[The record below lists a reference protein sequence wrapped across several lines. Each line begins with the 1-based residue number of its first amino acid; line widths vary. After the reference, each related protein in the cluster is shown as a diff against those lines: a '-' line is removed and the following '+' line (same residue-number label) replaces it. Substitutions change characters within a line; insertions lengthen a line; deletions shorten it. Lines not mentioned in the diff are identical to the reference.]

1 MDTLFENV
9 YDVLFRPQEAM
20 RKIAEN
26 QNILQ
31 SLLVVFVS
39 VLIPMWAL
47 YFSLK
52 AGGFQQVVGVV
63 LTLELLGS
71 LLVWVLGAAVWHLVA
86 EFFGGKG
93 TVLGLLAALGF
104 AHFPRVLLVPLW
116 VFSSLMPE
124 VIRPVLL
131 ALSFLAIVFW
141 NLLLNVYAF
150 KGTYH
155 ISTARATLILFT
167 PMLAGMIIASVLVV
181 LVSAL
186 VIPWSSSMV

>member
-20 RKIAEN
+20 RKIADN

-31 SLLVVFVS
+31 SVLVVFVS

-52 AGGFQQVVGVV
+52 TGGFQQAAGVV
-63 LTLELLGS
+63 LTFELLGS
-71 LLVWVLGAAVWHLVA
+71 LLVWILGAAVWHLVA
-86 EFFGGKG
+86 EFFGGRG
-93 TVLGLLAALGF
+93 SVLGLLAALGF
-104 AHFPRVLLVPLW
+104 AHFPRVLFVPLW

-131 ALSFLAIVFW
+131 AVSFLVIIFW

-150 KGTYH
+150 KGTYR
-155 ISTARATLILFT
+155 ISTAKATLILLT
-167 PMLAGMIIASVLVV
+167 PMLAGMVIAAVLVV

-186 VIPWSSSMV
+186 VIPWPSTVI